1 MRVMAT
7 LSRLLERL
15 ARPAEKARMEH
26 LKVWA
31 DTLEG
36 TQRIGEVTPRTRCR
50 VAGVITNIRIDPR
63 QGGGTIEATITDG
76 TGRMVA
82 RWLGRS
88 SMKGIRLGAGLLLQG
103 TSSVPE
109 AGEMIL
115 LNPEYEL
122 IPGPEQG

>member
-1 MRVMAT
+1 MAA

-88 SMKGIRLGAGLLLQG
+88 SMKGIRLGAGLLLEG

-109 AGEMIL
+109 DGEMIL

-122 IPGPEQG
+122 ISGPEQG

>member
-88 SMKGIRLGAGLLLQG
+88 SMKGIRLGAGLLLEG

-109 AGEMIL
+109 DGEMIL

-122 IPGPEQG
+122 ISGPEQG

>member
-1 MRVMAT
+1 MAT
-7 LSRLLERL
+7 LSRLFERL
-15 ARPAEKARMEH
+15 ARPAEEARMEH

-31 DTLEG
+31 DTFEG
-36 TQRIGEVTPRTRCR
+36 TQRIAEVTPRTRCR